1 MNKTP
6 LKQIDEIEEVSVS
19 ESTPPECGE
28 GFVYDEAEGK
38 CVPIKKKEK
47 RIEPVKIE
55 VNPAD
60 AISPAAT
67 NAAKPNF
74 VLLPIDPVQRAVNE
88 HRRRLEPSRAEA
100 LVEVV

>member
-38 CVPIKKKEK
+38 CVPIK
-47 RIEPVKIE
+47 IE
-55 VNPAD
+55 
-60 AISPAAT
+60 
-67 NAAKPNF
+67 
-74 VLLPIDPVQRAVNE
+74 
-88 HRRRLEPSRAEA
+88 
-100 LVEVV
+100 